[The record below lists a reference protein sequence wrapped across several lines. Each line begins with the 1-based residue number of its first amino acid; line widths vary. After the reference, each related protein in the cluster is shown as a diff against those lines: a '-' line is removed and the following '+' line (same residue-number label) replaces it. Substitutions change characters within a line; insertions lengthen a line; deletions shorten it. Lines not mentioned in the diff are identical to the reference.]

1 MISWSR
7 VDQQGKTLNKNRG
20 KQTLKKKGFGMLKK
34 NMWIKEIILIDPL
47 RKFYCTKLS

>member
-7 VDQQGKTLNKNRG
+7 VDQQGKTLNKNRE

-34 NMWIKEIILIDPL
+34 KYVVKRNN
-47 RKFYCTKLS
+47 FN